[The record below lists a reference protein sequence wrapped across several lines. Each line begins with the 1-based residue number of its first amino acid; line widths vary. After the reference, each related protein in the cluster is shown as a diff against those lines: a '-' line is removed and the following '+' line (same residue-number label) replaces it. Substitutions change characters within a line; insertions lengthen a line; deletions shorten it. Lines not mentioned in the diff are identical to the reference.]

1 MCFKIGR
8 VKIKISFLFFAMLTM
23 AFVAD
28 EEKLVIIIL
37 LCSALHEMGHICAL
51 FLFGSHPD
59 EINFGIFGVRIQQNK
74 YILSELRQAVVV
86 LCGPLV
92 NMVLFVLFLLANL
105 IFESKI
111 LLITSAVNLVIGAF
125 NLLPVLPL
133 DGGRILLAVLNFFA
147 SEKTALKIM
156 RVICVTVLLALIFSG
171 IFLAIKTGI
180 NISLLATVMY
190 ISILCVKSIRI

>member
-23 AFVAD
+23 AFIVD
-28 EEKLVIIIL
+28 EKQLVILTL

-51 FLFGSHPD
+51 FLFGSYPD

-92 NMVLFVLFLLANL
+92 NIILFVLFLLANL
-105 IFESKI
+105 AFKSPI
-111 LLITSAVNLVIGAF
+111 LLMISAVNFVIGGF

-133 DGGRILLAVLNFFA
+133 DGGRILLAVLNFFM
-147 SEKTALKIM
+147 SEKTACKIM
-156 RVICVTVLLALIFSG
+156 RIICACVLSVLIFSG
-171 IFLAIKTGI
+171 ILLIIKTGM
-180 NISLLATVMY
+180 NISLLATVIY
-190 ISILCVKSIRI
+190 ISILCIKSIKI